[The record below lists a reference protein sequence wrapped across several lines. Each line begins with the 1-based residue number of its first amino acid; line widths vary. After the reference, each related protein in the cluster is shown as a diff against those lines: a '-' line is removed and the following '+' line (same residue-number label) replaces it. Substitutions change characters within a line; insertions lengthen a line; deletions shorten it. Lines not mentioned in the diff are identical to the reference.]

1 MCLLVEARPGPGRKE
16 ERLRQRLS
24 SQGRE
29 LNCSHHLTITC
40 TPALPHFTHTG
51 IMMMFID

>member
-40 TPALPHFTHTG
+40 THHSHWQRDF
-51 IMMMFID
+51 